1 MSKKLKV
8 IFLGGIGEIGK
19 NMTAFEY
26 NDSLILIDA
35 GLSFPTEE
43 TPGIDYVIPDYTYI
57 KENQSKLKGIFL
69 THGHEDHIGCL
80 PYLLKEINVPV
91 YGSKMTLAIV
101 ENKLSEK
108 FPEGEKQPQM
118 IEVSSGTVI
127 SAGAFKVEFIQMT
140 HSIAGA
146 FALSIDTP
154 KGIIFHTGDF
164 KLDYTPIDNRL
175 CDLKRIAEI
184 GSKGVL
190 LMMSDSTNADRE
202 GYSMSERSV
211 WAALDN
217 IFFENIGKRIIVSC
231 FASNIHRIQQIL
243 DVSKKYERKVA
254 LSGRSMIR
262 IAEISKEINELHY
275 NQNATIEIDKT
286 NQIPEGKL
294 VILATG
300 SQGEQS
306 SALTRMAAGEY
317 PKIKIGENDTVIV
330 SASAIPG
337 NERSINNVLNKL
349 TKLGATV
356 IYNALADV
364 HVSGHAMKEEI
375 KTMFALVK
383 PKYFIPVH
391 GEYRH
396 LKANADIA
404 ISMGILKSNILIP
417 ELGSMVEVDKGKV
430 SEICKVKS
438 GVQYVDGEVI
448 NGVDADIL
456 RDRRHLSEDGMVIA
470 MFTTE
475 EGQLMPPALLSRG
488 IELSESVQ
496 KGVQNAVM
504 EKINSMDYH
513 TLPLVDLKV
522 ISRKAIARSV
532 SQLTKK
538 QPMVIPLFFNF

>member
-80 PYLLKEINVPV
+80 PYLLKEIKAPV

-108 FPEGEKQPQM
+108 FPEGEKLPQM
-118 IEVSSGTVI
+118 IEVNSGTVI
-127 SAGAFKVEFIQMT
+127 SAGAFNVEFIQMT

-217 IFFENIGKRIIVSC
+217 IFFENTGKRIIVSC

-243 DVSKKYERKVA
+243 DVAKKYERKVA
-254 LSGRSMIR
+254 FSGRSMIK

-275 NQNATIEIDKT
+275 NQNATVEIDKT
-286 NQIPEGKL
+286 NQIPDGKL

-349 TKLGATV
+349 TKLGAAV

-364 HVSGHAMKEEI
+364 HVSGHAMKEEL

-396 LKANADIA
+396 LKAHSDIA
-404 ISMGILKSNILIP
+404 VSMGIYKANIFIP
-417 ELGSMVEVDKGKV
+417 ELGSMVEIDKSKV
-430 SEICKVKS
+430 SEICKVKA
-438 GVQYVDGEVI
+438 GVQYVDGETI

-475 EGQLMPPALLSRG
+475 EGQLLPPALLSRG

-496 KGVQNAVM
+496 KGVQTAVM
-504 EKINSMDYH
+504 EKINSLDYH
-513 TLPLVDLKV
+513 TLPLADLKV
-522 ISRKAIARSV
+522 IARKAIAKSV
-532 SQLTKK
+532 SMLTKK

>member
-19 NMTAFEY
+19 NMTAIEY

-43 TPGIDYVIPDYTYI
+43 TPGIDYVIPDYTYV
-57 KENQSKLKGIFL
+57 KENQNKLKGIFL

-80 PYLLKEINVPV
+80 PYLLKEVSVPI

-101 ENKLSEK
+101 ENKLNEKFPAGEK
-108 FPEGEKQPQM
+108 FPEM
-118 IEVSSGTVI
+118 VEVNSGTVI
-127 SAGAFKVEFIQMT
+127 SAGAFKVEFIQTT

-154 KGIIFHTGDF
+154 KGLIFHTGDF

-243 DVSKKYERKVA
+243 DVAKKYERKVA
-254 LSGRSMIR
+254 FGGRSMIK

-275 NQNATIEIDKT
+275 NQNATVEIDKI
-286 NQIPEGKL
+286 NQIPDGKL

-317 PKIKIGENDTVIV
+317 QKIKIGENDTVIV

-349 TKLGATV
+349 TKKGATV

-364 HVSGHAMKEEI
+364 HVSGHAMKEEL
-375 KTMFALVK
+375 KTLFALVK

-396 LKANADIA
+396 LKAHADIA
-404 ISMGILKSNILIP
+404 VSMGIYKANILIP
-417 ELGSMVEVDKGKV
+417 ELGSMVEVDKSKV
-430 SEICKVKS
+430 SEISKVKAGS
-438 GVQYVDGEVI
+438 QYVDGEVI

-456 RDRRHLSEDGMVIA
+456 RDRRHLSEDGIVIA
-470 MFTTE
+470 MFTAE
-475 EGQLMPPALLSRG
+475 EGQLQPPALLNRG

-504 EKINSMDYH
+504 EKINSLDYH
-513 TLPLVDLKV
+513 SLSLMDLKIV
-522 ISRKAIARSV
+522 ARKAIGKSV

-538 QPMVIPLFFNF
+538 QPMIIPIFFNF